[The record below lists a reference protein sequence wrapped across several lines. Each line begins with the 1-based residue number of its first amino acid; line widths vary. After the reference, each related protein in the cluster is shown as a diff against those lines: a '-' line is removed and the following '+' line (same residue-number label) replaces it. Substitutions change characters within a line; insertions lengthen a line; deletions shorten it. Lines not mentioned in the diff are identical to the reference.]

1 MKKIFIFLVLVSFLA
16 TGCQITQYKPSA
28 YEKEKMRRITIKY
41 WRVWDGPDDFAEII
55 NKYRARHPNINIEYK
70 KLRFDEYEQALLE
83 AFAIDQGPDIFS
95 IHNTWMKKYQ
105 SKGLLKEMP
114 EKITMVFP
122 YVQGSVKKEVVYKA
136 QSYKTPTINQIK
148 NDFADVVYKD
158 VVIKAAND
166 KNVVE
171 EKIYGLPLSIDT
183 LALYFNRDLFNNAGI
198 TAPPEY
204 WNQDFQQ
211 TVKKLTKQNNK
222 GQIIQSGVALGG
234 SDNIE
239 RSTDILSVLMM
250 QNGTEMMVGNQ
261 VKFHTQPAAFR
272 NKNYTPGLEAL
283 RFYTDFSNPA
293 KEVYS
298 WNKDMENSLD
308 LFVNNKLAMMF
319 GYTYMLPQIRE
330 RGPKLNF
337 SIAKLP
343 QIEGNSSSIN
353 YANYWVE
360 VVSNKAEASEEAWD
374 FLVYLSKKEQV
385 KSFLDKTQKTT
396 ALRSLIDEQIEDPS
410 IGLFANQILTARS
423 WYRGADATAA
433 EKIIDE
439 MIDDVILGQEKISDI
454 ISVGAKKVQ
463 QTIAPA
469 ATP

>member
-1 MKKIFIFLVLVSFLA
+1 MLASLLA

-28 YEKEKMRRITIKY
+28 YEKEKMRPITIKY
-41 WRVWDGPDDFAEII
+41 WRVWDGPDAFADVI

-70 KLRFDEYEQALLE
+70 KLRYDEYEQALLE
-83 AFAIDQGPDIFS
+83 AFATDQGPDIFS

-122 YVQGSVKKEVVYKA
+122 AVQGSVKKEVIYQA
-136 QSYKTPTINQIK
+136 QSYKSPTVNQIK
-148 NDFADVVYKD
+148 NDFADVVFDD
-158 VVIKAAND
+158 VVIKALND
-166 KNVVE
+166 KNVLE
-171 EKIYGLPLSIDT
+171 EKIYGLPLAIDT

-204 WNQDFQQ
+204 WNQEFQQ

-250 QNGTEMMVGNQ
+250 QNGTVMMAGSQ
-261 VKFHTQPAAFR
+261 VQFHVQPAAFR

-298 WNKDMENSLD
+298 WNKELDNSLD

-319 GYTYMLPQIRE
+319 GYAYMLPEIRE

-343 QIEGNSSSIN
+343 QIEGNSNSIN
-353 YANYWVE
+353 FANYWVE
-360 VVSNKAEASEEAWD
+360 VVSNKSEVPEEAWD
-374 FLVYLSKKEQV
+374 FLNYLSKKEQV
-385 KSFLDKTQKTT
+385 ASYLSKTQNAT
-396 ALRSLIDEQIEDPS
+396 ALRSLIDGQKEDPN
-410 IGLFANQILTARS
+410 IGLFADQILTSHS
-423 WYRGADATAA
+423 WYRGADANAA
-433 EKIIDE
+433 EKIIKE
-439 MIDDVILGQEKISDI
+439 MIDDVIVGQSPIADI
-454 ISVGAKKVQ
+454 IETGAKKVQ
-463 QTIAPA
+463 QTIAPS
-469 ATP
+469 TSP